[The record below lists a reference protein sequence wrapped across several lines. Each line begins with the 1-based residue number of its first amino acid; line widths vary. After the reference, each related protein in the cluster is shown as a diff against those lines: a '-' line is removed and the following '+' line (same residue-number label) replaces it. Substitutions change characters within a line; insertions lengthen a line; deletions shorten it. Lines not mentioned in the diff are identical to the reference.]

1 MYFWQKKYSKRE
13 RRFLTFAYLC
23 KRVRIIK
30 PIIMAENIRKNITDY
45 IKARY
50 AVLVVESFEEE
61 RILSELQ
68 FIANDINH
76 SLYIWNSTE
85 GIKFNGNIV
94 DSGAIDLKAA
104 IDFCEN
110 KAKEKGSKSLFVFCD
125 AHNYLTDKSNPVYRR
140 RLKDFAI
147 SIRNKGY
154 VCNCVIISPSFEI
167 STDLQ
172 KEVTILDF
180 PLPSKEEVRDI
191 ITQFVNSYREVE
203 GVTIDVDDNLLE
215 RFIDVALG
223 LTRLEIE
230 NCLSRALVQDRRL
243 DKNDLKIILNEK
255 KQIIRKTGILEYI
268 DSNLNLDDVGGLQ
281 TLKKWLDLRSH
292 CFNETAKEFGVKSPK
307 GVLLTGVPGCG
318 KSLTA
323 KCVAS
328 AWNMPLLRLD
338 MGKIFQGLVG
348 SSESNIRLALK
359 TAEAV
364 APSILWIDEIE
375 KGLSGS
381 RGNGGDG
388 GASTRVFGTL
398 LTWMQEKT
406 SSVFVFATANDIS
419 ALPPELLRKGR
430 FDEIF
435 FVDFPSMEERKKIL
449 DIHISK
455 LKRDLSSFDT
465 DRLASLCGEET
476 FGKDVVLS
484 GAEIEAW
491 VSDSLIEAFARKVN
505 GEKDADL
512 CMNDFETTIR
522 RIVPMG
528 QMRKSEF
535 KRLREWANE
544 NAVSASMTAT
554 SEQNSKQDNNAE
566 AFMAGRRIDF

>member
-1 MYFWQKKYSKRE
+1 MEDK
-13 RRFLTFAYLC
+13 LN
-23 KRVRIIK
+23 II
-30 PIIMAENIRKNITDY
+30 DY

-50 AVLVVESFEEE
+50 AVLVIESFEEE
-61 RILSELQ
+61 RIISELKKL
-68 FIANDINH
+68 ANELSHN
-76 SLYIWNSTE
+76 LYIWNSTE
-85 GIKFNGNIV
+85 GVKQNGNIIDGKAV
-94 DSGAIDLKAA
+94 DLKAA
-104 IDFCEN
+104 IDFCES
-110 KAKEKGSKSLFVFCD
+110 KAKDKTSKNLFVFCD

-147 SIRNKGY
+147 NIRNKGY
-154 VCNCVIISPSFEI
+154 TCNCIIISPSFEI

-180 PLPSKEEVRDI
+180 PLPSKDEIRNI
-191 ITQFVNSYREVE
+191 IKKFIDSYRGVK

-215 RFIDVALG
+215 RFVDVSLG
-223 LTRLEIE
+223 LTTLEIE
-230 NCLSRALVQDRRL
+230 NCLSRALVNDRRL
-243 DKNDLKIILNEK
+243 DKDDLKAILNEK

-268 DSNLNLDDVGGLQ
+268 DSELDLDSVGGLQ
-281 TLKKWLDLRSH
+281 TLKKWLELRSH
-292 CFNETAKEFGVKSPK
+292 CFGDTAKDFGIKPPK
-307 GVLLTGVPGCG
+307 GVLLTGIPGCG

-338 MGKIFQGLVG
+338 MGKIFQGVVG

-381 RGNGGDG
+381 KGNGGDG
-388 GASTRVFGTL
+388 GTSTRVFGTL

-419 ALPPELLRKGR
+419 GIPPELLRKGR

-435 FVDFPSMEERKKIL
+435 FVDFPSKEERKKIL
-449 DIHISK
+449 EIHIAK
-455 LKRDLSSFDT
+455 LKRKVEKYDT
-465 DRLASLCGEET
+465 DYLASLCGEET
-476 FGKDVVLS
+476 FGKDVVLA

-491 VSDSLIEAFARKVN
+491 VADSLIEAFSRKVN
-505 GEKDADL
+505 GKKKTDL
-512 CMNDFETTIR
+512 EVTDFETTIR

-528 QMRKSEF
+528 QMRKNEF
-535 KRLREWANE
+535 KALREWANE
-544 NAVSASMTAT
+544 NAVSASLTAGT
-554 SEQNSKQDNNAE
+554 MDSTQLDSTEG
-566 AFMAGRRIDF
+566 FMAGRRIDF